1 MRPTKA
7 LIITIIAIFSFSP
20 LAYSKDFIIF
30 NISQQVPMGYK
41 NEKIKKNFFV
51 NIGKIQGVK
60 TGTVLDVHRKVS
72 KLNPLKTWK
81 RHRFNIKI
89 GQLEVI
95 HSEDYSSICKRK
107 ESKSS
112 KKGDHSLEL
121 ESFLLGDI
129 VSVNIEKNK

>member
-1 MRPTKA
+1 MRQKNA
-7 LIITIIAIFSFSP
+7 IIILIIFSFST
-20 LAYSKDFIIF
+20 LVYSKDYIIF

-41 NEKIKKNFFV
+41 NEKVNKNFFV

-60 TGTVLDVHRKVS
+60 AGTVLDVHRKVS

-81 RHRFNIKI
+81 RHRFNVKV

-95 HSEDYSSICKRK
+95 HSEDYSSICKRRGP
-107 ESKSS
+107 KSM
-112 KKGDHSLEL
+112 KKTDHSLEM

-129 VSVNIEKNK
+129 VSVNIKKN